1 MEKPNL
7 TWNVYRLNINNR
19 EIEVFNIFNHYS
31 FLMGCAKAAK
41 KHTRMEFAEEVKHEL
56 MYYYW
61 SKCEWEVLVSDW
73 TSPDFSKSQK
83 KIDVYQQIMLNF
95 DQFIDYLWANKSEL
109 KKIKAEVM

>member
-7 TWNVYRLNINNR
+7 TWNVYRLNINSR
-19 EIEVFNIFNHYS
+19 EIEVYNIFDHWF
-31 FLMGCAKAAK
+31 FLAGCVKAAK
-41 KHTRMEFAEEVKHEL
+41 KHTRMEFAEEIKREL

-73 TSPDFSKSQK
+73 TSPDFHKSQK
-83 KIDVYQQIMLNF
+83 KIDVYQQVMLNF
-95 DQFIDYLWANKSEL
+95 DRFIDYLWANKSEL